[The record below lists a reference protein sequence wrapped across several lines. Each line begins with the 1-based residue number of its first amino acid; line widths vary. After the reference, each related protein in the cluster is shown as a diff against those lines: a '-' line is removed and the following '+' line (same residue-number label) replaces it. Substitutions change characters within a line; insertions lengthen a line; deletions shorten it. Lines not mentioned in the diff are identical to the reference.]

1 MARLKRDATTFFRI
15 FSRGCPFFSYS
26 ANRKNGII
34 TAIIRVIRRLPGS
47 LPLVRKYSGMPISAP
62 LPKQMI
68 CRFVRPKASL
78 VLICVRSFGTSA

>member
-1 MARLKRDATTFFRI
+1 LARLKREAMTFFRI
-15 FSRGCPFFSYS
+15 FSRGCPFFSYN

-34 TAIIRVIRRLPGS
+34 TAIIRAMRRLPGS
-47 LPLVRKYSGMPISAP
+47 LPLVRKYSGTPISAP

-68 CRFVRPKASL
+68 WRLVKPKASF